1 VVLDVDDS
9 AADPRPVWFGPE
21 EAPIFGLVN
30 AKKRAVRSAVVL
42 CYPLGREHLSAYP
55 TFSRLAAH
63 IADLGLLA
71 LRFDYRSTGDSFDR
85 TETGCP
91 SSQLLEDVGH
101 AIDFVRSLGAVHISI
116 VGMRMGALL
125 AALAGT
131 VEPVDNVVM
140 WDPCTSGRSFIRAQ
154 RVLSLGVPSS
164 GVSGSGPEGVPGLY
178 LPPEILKE
186 VSKLELGEGSASL
199 ADRVLVLTRAGSP
212 LDRRLLDPLV
222 LPEAEYQEIVGQAE
236 LLDRPTPLQEVP
248 VSAIGSIVDWL
259 GRATPAATHQVVLP
273 DADGSGVAPWPS
285 AGGDSSALIAERVVR
300 LGPSRLFAISSQP
313 KEGPEGPVFLFVS
326 LANEHRIGPGRLW
339 VELSRHMATL
349 GFQSV
354 RLDLGG
360 AGDSPGPVLTPD
372 DVYSYQAVD
381 QVVQA
386 TEAVMAGDPA
396 HAVLIGVCSGGYHTL
411 EAAARVL
418 PLGIYGINPT
428 VFFPPPETSDGG
440 PRNPGRHFNLP
451 MPSGAT
457 IRGKLVSM
465 QWLEQRLPPVRWAG
479 RRFPE
484 AMMRARRVG
493 RGTID
498 AMGRPVR
505 KISWWVRSRSRPAA
519 GGPAAELAGLAR
531 SGTDVFLICGPEE
544 MRPFAK
550 APDLLGTP
558 GDRGRLHLEVIPHLD
573 HALRRP
579 SDREDVT
586 RAILAHLEQH
596 FGAGLVSG
604 PGEDPHFPQCP

>member
-1 VVLDVDDS
+1 LDVDDS

-30 AKKRAVRSAVVL
+30 ANGREVRGAVIL

-55 TFSRLAAH
+55 TFSRLASG

-85 TETGCP
+85 TQPEP
-91 SSQLLEDVGH
+91 SSSQLLDDVRH
-101 AIDFVRSLGAVHISI
+101 AIDYVRSLGAVHVSI

-125 AALAGT
+125 AALAAAT
-131 VEPVDNVVM
+131 EPIEQVVM

-154 RVLSLGVPSS
+154 RVLSLSVPSA
-164 GVSGSGPEGVPGLY
+164 GVSGSGAEDVPGLY

-199 ADRVLVLTRAGSP
+199 ADRILILTRSGSP

-222 LPEAEYQEIVGQAE
+222 LPEAEYQEAAGQPE
-236 LLDRPTPLQEVP
+236 LLDRPTPFQEVP
-248 VSAIGSIVDWL
+248 VAAVGSIIDWL
-259 GRATPAATHQVVLP
+259 DRAAPSATHPVGLP
-273 DADGSGVAPWPS
+273 EPDGTVVAPWPS
-285 AGGDSSALIAERVVR
+285 AGGDSAALITERVVR
-300 LGPSRLFAISSQP
+300 LGPSGLFGISSQP

-339 VELSRHMATL
+339 VELSRHLATL

-354 RLDLGG
+354 RLDLAG
-360 AGDSPGPVLTPD
+360 AGDSPGPVLDPD
-372 DVYSYQAVD
+372 DVYSYRAVD
-381 QVVQA
+381 EVVQA
-386 TEAVMAGDPA
+386 AEAVTAGDPGN
-396 HAVLIGVCSGGYHTL
+396 AVLIGVCSGGYHAL
-411 EAAARVL
+411 EAAVRLAPR
-418 PLGIYGINPT
+418 GIYGINPT
-428 VFFPPPETSDGG
+428 VFFPPPETKGG
-440 PRNPGRHFNLP
+440 GIRNPGRRFNLP

-457 IRGKLVSM
+457 IRGKVVSM
-465 QWLEQRLPPVRWAG
+465 QWLERRVPPVKWAA

-484 AMMRARRVG
+484 ATMTARRVG
-493 RGTID
+493 RGAVD
-498 AMGRPVR
+498 SMGRPVR
-505 KISWWVRSRSRPAA
+505 RISWWVRSRSGPAA
-519 GGPAAELAGLAR
+519 GGPAGELAKLAR
-531 SGTDVFLICGPEE
+531 AGTDVFLICGPEE

-550 APDLLGTP
+550 TSDLLGTLD
-558 GDRGRLHLEVIPHLD
+558 DRSRLQLEVIPPLD

-586 RAILAHLEQH
+586 RAILLHLEQQ
-596 FGAGLVSG
+596 FGARFVSG
-604 PGEDPHFPQCP
+604 DATDPHFPQCP

>member
-1 VVLDVDDS
+1 MVLDVDDS
-9 AADPRPVWFGPE
+9 AGDPRPVWFGPE

-30 AKKRAVRSAVVL
+30 AKEREIRGAVIL

-55 TFSRLAAH
+55 TFSQLAAR

-85 TETGCP
+85 TQP
-91 SSQLLEDVGH
+91 QSSSSQLLEDVGH
-101 AIDFVRSLGAVHISI
+101 AIDFVRSLGAAHISI
-116 VGMRMGALL
+116 VGMRVGALL
-125 AALAGT
+125 AALTAT
-131 VEPVDNVVM
+131 TEPINHVVM

-154 RVLSLGVPSS
+154 RVLSLSVPSS
-164 GVSGSGPEGVPGLY
+164 GVTGSGPEGVPGLY

-186 VSKLELGEGSASL
+186 VSRLELGEGSASL
-199 ADRVLVLTRAGSP
+199 ADRVLILTRAGSP

-222 LPEAEYQEIVGQAE
+222 LPEAEYQEIAGQAE
-236 LLDRPTPLQEVP
+236 LLDKPTPFQEVP
-248 VSAIGSIVDWL
+248 VSAVGSIIDWME
-259 GRATPAATHQVVLP
+259 RATPAVTHPVGLP
-273 DADGSGVAPWPS
+273 EADGTGVAPWPS
-285 AGGDSSALIAERVVR
+285 AGGDASALIAERVVR
-300 LGPSRLFAISSQP
+300 LGPNGLFGISSQP

-339 VELSRHMATL
+339 VELSRHLATL

-360 AGDSPGPVLTPD
+360 AGDSPGPVLAPD

-381 QVVQA
+381 DVVQA
-386 TEAVMAGDPA
+386 AEAAMAGEPA
-396 HAVLIGVCSGGYHTL
+396 NAVLIGVCSGGYHAL
-411 EAAARVL
+411 EAAVRLAPR
-418 PLGIYGINPT
+418 GIYGINPT
-428 VFFPPPETSDGG
+428 VFFPPPETKGEG
-440 PRNPGRHFNLP
+440 IRNPGRRFNLP

-457 IRGKLVSM
+457 IRGKVVSM
-465 QWLEQRLPPVRWAG
+465 RWLEQRVPPARWAA

-484 AMMRARRVG
+484 ATMTARRVG
-493 RGTID
+493 RGAID

-505 KISWWVRSRSRPAA
+505 KFSWWVRSRSGPVA
-519 GGPAAELAGLAR
+519 GGPAGELAKLAR
-531 SGTDVFLICGPEE
+531 AGTDVFLICGPEE

-550 APDLLGTP
+550 APDLLGTQD
-558 GDRGRLHLEVIPHLD
+558 DRSRLHLEVIPTLD

-586 RAILAHLEQH
+586 RAILTHLEQH
-596 FGAGLVSG
+596 FGVGLVSG
-604 PGEDPHFPQCP
+604 SGTGPPFPQ